1 MSCLFCCLLFSFV
14 SRLSFNFDHP
24 LPAMYGSQTTM
35 DTVHQHPLPWA
46 PPGCS
51 KAYAW
56 PAKWSNDRRG
66 AGWIS
71 RPPTAHR
78 SWGSLE
84 TWETERNGINAMKS
98 RRKLEKGCKI
108 FNEPWWLWCL
118 DLKLWRQKTC
128 AQKPSSKM
136 SNAKKYQTVRVFR
149 DQHKLQGTLRPKNV
163 HAPGWTS
170 QSVAVAARWSPDAQ
184 FSQWRRQSCRGN
196 RSLRVRT

>member
-1 MSCLFCCLLFSFV
+1 MSCLFCFLLFSFV

-24 LPAMYGSQTTM
+24 LPAMHGSQTTM

-84 TWETERNGINAMKS
+84 TWETERNGTASTQWSHGENCKKDAKYSMNLDGFGVWILNFDAK
-98 RRKLEKGCKI
+98 RHALKNLQAKCQTQKNIKLSGSSE
-108 FNEPWWLWCL
+108 
-118 DLKLWRQKTC
+118 TST
-128 AQKPSSKM
+128 SSKG
-136 SNAKKYQTVRVFR
+136 RF
-149 DQHKLQGTLRPKNV
+149 DPKMCML
-163 HAPGWTS
+163 
-170 QSVAVAARWSPDAQ
+170 PDELL
-184 FSQWRRQSCRGN
+184 N
-196 RSLRVRT
+196 L